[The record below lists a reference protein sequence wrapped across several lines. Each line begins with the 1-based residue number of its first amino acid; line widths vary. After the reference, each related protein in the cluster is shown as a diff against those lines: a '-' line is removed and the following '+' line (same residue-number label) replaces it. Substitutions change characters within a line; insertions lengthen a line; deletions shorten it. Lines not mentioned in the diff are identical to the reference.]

1 SLLPPFPSPL
11 RSGVSARGQA
21 GSSGA
26 AAVASNEVL
35 LLLQLHGST
44 VKHIPHDVKAMLN
57 TGRFE
62 GQQVSYKNKR
72 SKLVTGLQQL
82 LVGMISV
89 QTRHI
94 IICLSAL
101 PSSCFFH
108 YQDIDELARTATS
121 KHPWQRILEQITI
134 SVSSTFFNYFLY
146 I

>member
-1 SLLPPFPSPL
+1 LHNATPLPSPSPPQRAAPPLPSLPGDRQPHFYLCSPPL

-21 GSSGA
+21 GSNGA

-89 QTRHI
+89 QTRHR

-108 YQDIDELARTATS
+108 YQGRT
-121 KHPWQRILEQITI
+121 
-134 SVSSTFFNYFLY
+134 
-146 I
+146 

>member
-1 SLLPPFPSPL
+1 SPRRPTASLLPPFPSPL

-44 VKHIPHDVKAMLN
+44 VKHIPHDVKTMLN

-89 QTRHI
+89 QTRHR

-108 YQDIDELARTATS
+108 YQRRT
-121 KHPWQRILEQITI
+121 
-134 SVSSTFFNYFLY
+134 
-146 I
+146 